1 MNIIYE
7 IGTYGP
13 GILFCYSLYLLW
25 EKDNL
30 LAYYSIGTFLDFI
43 LNLISSL
50 VGLFKIYIMR

>member
-7 IGTYGP
+7 IGSYGP

-30 LAYYSIGTFLDFI
+30 LAYYVIGTLLDAI
-43 LNLISSL
+43 LNLIL
-50 VGLFKIYIMR
+50 K